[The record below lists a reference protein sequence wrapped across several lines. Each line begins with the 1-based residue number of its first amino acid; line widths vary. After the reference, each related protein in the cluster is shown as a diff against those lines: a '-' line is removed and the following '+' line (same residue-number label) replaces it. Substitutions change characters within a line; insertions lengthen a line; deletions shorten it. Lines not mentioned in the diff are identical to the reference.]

1 MMGTRKLS
9 EFLSCLL
16 HFADDIVSYLLR
28 FDLTCFQVITSK
40 DKNMEKLHDL
50 LTSAESDSAQAIIDE
65 SCLLNAGVFELEGR
79 EYVDRLV
86 ERSCGHLDYPP
97 SIYKIIGDLVEAHL
111 ANLLAWKDRLQDVAE
126 EAGLPE
132 ADVDAVLESLDQN
145 GPRAACEALTR
156 AMQFGWVKYSMR
168 TQSLESAW
176 QDDPSP
182 SIVHDGKRWSVSA
195 RFVDLTGRS
204 QFLIRSG
211 DQFKA
216 ASGSMQIIVNNTSL
230 RRIL

>member
-1 MMGTRKLS
+1 M
-9 EFLSCLL
+9 
-16 HFADDIVSYLLR
+16 
-28 FDLTCFQVITSK
+28 
-40 DKNMEKLHDL
+40 KLHNL
-50 LTSAESDSAQAIIDE
+50 LTNAESDSAQAIIDE

-79 EYVDRLV
+79 DYINRLV

-97 SIYKIIGDLVEAHL
+97 SIYGIIGDLVEAHL
-111 ANLLAWKDRLQDVAE
+111 ANLLAWKDRLQDAAE

-145 GPRAACEALTR
+145 GPRAACKTLTR
-156 AMQFGWVKYSMR
+156 ALEFGWVKYGMR

-182 SIVHDGKRWSVSA
+182 SIIHDGKRWSVSA
-195 RFVDLTGRS
+195 RFVDVAGRS

-211 DQFKA
+211 DQFEA
-216 ASGSMQIIVNNTSL
+216 ASGSMQIHVL
-230 RRIL
+230 